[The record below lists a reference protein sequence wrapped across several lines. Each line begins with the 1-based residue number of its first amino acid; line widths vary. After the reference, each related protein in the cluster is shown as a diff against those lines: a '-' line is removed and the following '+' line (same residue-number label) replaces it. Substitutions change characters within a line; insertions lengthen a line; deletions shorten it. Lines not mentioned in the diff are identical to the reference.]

1 MPRGRKPIEKSS
13 TKFKNAKGRVIFMTA
28 NGKYVAKSAKGS
40 TVYNPKAKFVVSPG
54 GTNRVLTN
62 SQARVPTAIRPKM
75 MRAKRVNA
83 GKARGPRAYKAGVLQ
98 TYARAIGPKR
108 PAGRPRKHLVSPMA
122 ALGLGALFKSPM
134 MGPGPV
140 QRHHMRRVAAK
151 QRAAHKRLMKKL
163 AA

>member
-13 TKFKNAKGRVIFMTA
+13 TKFKNTKGRVIFMTA
-28 NGKYVAKSAKGS
+28 NGKYIAKSAKGS
-40 TVYNPKAKFVVSPG
+40 TIYNPKAKFVTSPG

-75 MRAKRVNA
+75 MRAKRSNA
-83 GKARGPRAYKAGVLQ
+83 GKKRAPRPYKAGVLT
-98 TYARAIGPKR
+98 TYAKAIGPKR
-108 PAGRPRKHLVSPMA
+108 APGRPRRRLVSPMA
-122 ALGLGALFKSPM
+122 GLGINALFKSV
-134 MGPGPV
+134 GPGPI